1 VSDLV
6 ASPSPSPDMRAS
18 DADRDKVLQLLA
30 TATADGRLTVEE
42 HSDLMSK
49 ALNSR
54 TRGELDVITQDLS
67 PDTGGHAAHVVAPSS
82 GPSRRGLLSIFGAR
96 SKKGIWHVPN
106 EFRATAVFGAIELDF
121 RDAQFDASEV
131 VVVANT
137 VFGAVE
143 ITVPDWV
150 RVEEEG
156 HVIFGA
162 WEVQGAP
169 STAATGTPPAP
180 ATVIV
185 RLRGLT
191 VFGAVEVKYKAPKLK
206 ASKAPNLSG
215 STEAQ
220 GG

>member
-1 VSDLV
+1 MSDLV

-42 HSDLMSK
+42 HSDLMSS
-49 ALNSR
+49 ALNAR
-54 TRGELDVITQDLS
+54 TRGELDVITRDLL
-67 PDTGGHAAHVVAPSS
+67 PDTVGEPTQVVTPSG

-96 SKKGIWHVPN
+96 SKKGIWHVPS

-131 VVVANT
+131 VVVANS

-169 STAATGTPPAP
+169 STGATGSNP
-180 ATVIV
+180 ATPTVTV
-185 RLRGLT
+185 HLRGLT

-206 ASKAPNLSG
+206 RSKTPRLSG
-215 STEAQ
+215 STEA
-220 GG
+220 